1 MKADVIIF
9 DLDDTLY
16 EEMSFVRSG
25 FRAVASFLQREVP
38 GAQADLCY
46 AWMMDEL
53 ARNGRGRVFDAVLE
67 RLGSYTRR
75 GVIRCVQVYR
85 KHSPDIRL
93 FPDAIRVLQ
102 TLKGRPMYIVTDGNP
117 LVQAAKLR
125 AMGLN
130 DGEVVRKCYLTR
142 RYGLHHE
149 KPSPFCFLR
158 ILEREMILPE
168 RAVYVGDNPHK
179 DFVGIKPLGFRTV
192 RVMRGAYRS
201 VVLDDAH
208 EAETKV
214 ENLDEFLNWL
224 SDD

>member
-53 ARNGRGRVFDAVLE
+53 ERNGRGRVFDAVLE

-75 GVIRCVQVYR
+75 GVARCVQVYR

-102 TLKGRPMYIVTDGNP
+102 TLEGRPMYIVTDGNP

-125 AMGLN
+125 ALGLN
-130 DGEVVRKCYLTR
+130 DGEAVRKCYLTR

-158 ILEREMILPE
+158 ILQRERIPPE

-192 RVMRGAYRS
+192 RVKRGAYRS